1 MYPENQNPQQRDLRL
16 DFFRG
21 LALIT
26 IFINHVPGTV
36 FETWTSRNFGFS
48 DAAEAFVLMSGIAAG
63 LAYMKATSA
72 NLIEALKKVSRR
84 AFKLYW
90 VHLLIS
96 SIALLA
102 VYSLTMAFSGE
113 ADLSANNMNIIQT
126 HTVQTLVGL
135 IFLTHQFGY
144 LNILPLYCIL
154 LLLCPLF
161 IRLAQKSTMLALSMS
176 IAIWLTVGITQV
188 NLPNYPGDGE
198 WFLNPISWQLIFM
211 IGIII
216 GVRKKQGRVAFPYH
230 KLVYLSC
237 VAYLLGA
244 CAVVQL
250 QLWNLVVFFNVPE
263 VIGQY
268 SKTYA
273 ALPRLLHICAL
284 AYVVVHFSFSN
295 TLANFR
301 GSKIVVMLGSNS
313 LPVFATG
320 SVLCIIAQ
328 VIKNTYPFTTLQ
340 DAILLTSGLSIQI
353 YRRAHHAKARFPRPL
368 LSRLP
373 NLQKYRLDFAAF
385 EARLTRCEIYLSI
398 PLAHI
403 LTLQMPTHDLCRLI

>member
-63 LAYMKATSA
+63 LAYTKATSA

-96 SIALLA
+96 SLALLA

-161 IRLAQKSTMLALSMS
+161 IKFAQKSTMLALSMS

-188 NLPNYPGDGE
+188 NLPNYPRDGE

-216 GVRKKQGRVAFPYH
+216 GVRKKEGRVAFPYH

-237 VAYLLGA
+237 VAYLMGA

-284 AYVVVHFSFSN
+284 TYVVVHFSFSN

-353 YRRAHHAKARFPRPL
+353 L
-368 LSRLP
+368 V
-373 NLQKYRLDFAAF
+373 AF
-385 EARLTRCEIYLSI
+385 YLSQGAPRKGEI
-398 PLAHI
+398 SKAALLGSA
-403 LTLQMPTHDLCRLI
+403 

>member
-353 YRRAHHAKARFPRPL
+353 L
-368 LSRLP
+368 V
-373 NLQKYRLDFAAF
+373 AF
-385 EARLTRCEIYLSI
+385 YLSQGAPRKGEI
-398 PLAHI
+398 SKAALVASA
-403 LTLQMPTHDLCRLI
+403 